1 MSIDAPL
8 LTFAAASG
16 DSDVMAVLGIDWTM
30 LVLQLIAFLILVA
43 ILGKFVYP
51 IFMKIIDERQE
62 KIEASVKAA
71 DEAREAAEKAEDRVE
86 ADLKKARREAADIV
100 ATAKAEATQLTEKA
114 DKKAKER
121 AERIVSEAQEEINKS
136 VLAARKELEKDTLE
150 LVKKAAAAVTAHMAD
165 DKLDT
170 ALVKKSLSSVSGAKK

>member
-1 MSIDAPL
+1 MSIDVSLVTVA
-8 LTFAAASG
+8 AAASDNG
-16 DSDVMAVLGIDWTM
+16 DVMAVLGIDWTM
-30 LVLQLIAFLILVA
+30 LALQTIAFLILVA
-43 ILGKFVYP
+43 ILGRFVYP
-51 IFMKIIDERQE
+51 VFMKVIDERQE

-86 ADLKKARREAADIV
+86 KDLAKARREAADIV
-100 ATAKAEATQLTEKA
+100 ATAKAEAAQMTENA

-121 AERIVSEAQEEINKS
+121 AERIVADAQEEINKS

-150 LVKKAAAAVTAHMAD
+150 LVKKAAAAATAHVAD

-170 ALVKKSLSSVSGAKK
+170 AIIKQSLEGAKK